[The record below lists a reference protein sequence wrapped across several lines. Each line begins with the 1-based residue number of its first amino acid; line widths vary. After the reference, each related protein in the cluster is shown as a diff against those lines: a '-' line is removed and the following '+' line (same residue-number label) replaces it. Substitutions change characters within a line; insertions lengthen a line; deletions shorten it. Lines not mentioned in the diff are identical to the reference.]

1 MDKLKIL
8 DCTLRDGGYYNNWD
22 FEDTLY
28 EQYLRCMERLPIDI
42 IEIGYRSLPKKEYL
56 GKFFYCP
63 EFLLIKARELA
74 PSKKISIM
82 LNERDNNPE
91 QVVNL
96 LGEVKSYIDI
106 VRLAVDPKRLSSAI
120 ALSQSIKALGYEVGF
135 NLMYMSDIFKDIKS
149 LRELN
154 VLNGIIDSF
163 SLVDS
168 FGGVYPVD
176 VHNIVGQI
184 KNILTMPIGF
194 HGHNNIEMALANALE
209 AIDSGCTI
217 IDSTITGMGRGAG
230 NLKTELLL
238 SVLNAKGKLD
248 VDYNSLSEIVSVF
261 TQLQKK
267 YEWGTNLPYMV
278 SGSNSLPQKNVM
290 DWVTKRFYSFNSIIR
305 TLNNQKEGKAD
316 NIKLSKFNSDKK
328 FKSALL
334 IGGGASPRIHS
345 EGVIKFLEKQSD
357 ICIIHASSKNAK
369 YYKNVKREQFFCLVG
384 NEGYRLESV
393 FNGDL
398 NDFSGRCIL
407 PPYPR
412 KMGTYIPSIVA
423 KNSFELNGIDFTN
436 KYIDSHTVLAIQT
449 AIELGVDNLFIIG
462 YDGYDNMIITSKE
475 RDLIVENEYTFA
487 KAANK
492 VKSIRSLFP
501 SQYSLTVS
509 SLYSYL

>member
-1 MDKLKIL
+1 MNKLKIL

-28 EQYLRCMERLPIDI
+28 EQYLRCMEKLPIDI
-42 IEIGYRSLPKKEYL
+42 IEIGYRSFPQKEYL

-63 EFLLIKARELA
+63 EFLLKKAQELA
-74 PSKKISIM
+74 PSKKVSIM
-82 LNERDNNPE
+82 LNERDNYPE
-91 QVVNL
+91 RIIDL
-96 LGEVKSYIDI
+96 LGGVRDYIDI
-106 VRLAVDPKRLSSAI
+106 VRLAVDPKRLPSAI

-135 NLMYMSDIFKDIKS
+135 NLMYMSDIVKDVK
-149 LRELN
+149 
-154 VLNGIIDSF
+154 VLNDLKALNGVVDYF

-176 VHNIVGQI
+176 ITNIVGQV

-194 HGHNNIEMALANALE
+194 HGHNNIEMSLANSIE
-209 AIDSGCTI
+209 AIESGCTI

-238 SVLNAKGKLD
+238 AVLSAKEKLN
-248 VDYNSLSEIVSVF
+248 VDYNALSEIVSTF
-261 TQLQKK
+261 SQLQKE
-267 YEWGTNLPYMV
+267 YGWGTNLPYMV

-334 IGGGASPRIHS
+334 IGGGATPKIHS
-345 EGVIKFLEKQSD
+345 EGVIKFLEKQPD
-357 ICIIHASSKNAK
+357 ICIIHASAKNAK
-369 YYKNVKREQFFCLVG
+369 YYKNVKLDQFFCLVG
-384 NEGYRLESV
+384 NEGYRLENV

-398 NDFSGRCIL
+398 SDFSGRCIL

-423 KNSFELNGIDFTN
+423 KNSYELNEINFTD
-436 KYIDSHTVLAIQT
+436 KYTDSHTVLAIQT

-475 RDLIVENEYTFA
+475 RDLIIENEYSFA
-487 KAANK
+487 KATTK
-492 VKSIRSLFP
+492 IKSIQSLLP

>member
-1 MDKLKIL
+1 MIL
-8 DCTLRDGGYYNNWD
+8 DCTFRDGGYYNNWD

-28 EQYLRCMERLPIDI
+28 EQYLKCMNKLPIDI
-42 IEIGYRSLPKKEYL
+42 IEIGYRSFPQKEYF

-63 EFLLIKARELA
+63 EFLLQKARELA
-74 PSKKISIM
+74 PSKMISIM
-82 LNERDNNPE
+82 LNERDNYPE
-91 QVVNL
+91 RMIGL
-96 LGEVKSYIDI
+96 LGEVRNYIDI

-120 ALSQSIKALGYEVGF
+120 ALSRSIKALGYEVGF
-135 NLMYMSDIFKDIKS
+135 NLMYMSDIVKDAKVLS
-149 LRELN
+149 DLKE
-154 VLNGIIDSF
+154 LNGIIDYF

-168 FGGVYPVD
+168 FGGVYPMDITNV
-176 VHNIVGQI
+176 VGQV

-194 HGHNNIEMALANALE
+194 HGHNNVEMSLANALE
-209 AIDSGCTI
+209 AIESGCTI
-217 IDSTITGMGRGAG
+217 IDSTVTGMGRGAG

-238 SVLNAKGKLD
+238 TVLNAKERLD
-248 VDYNSLSEIVSVF
+248 VDYNTLSEIVSIF

-316 NIKLSKFNSDKK
+316 NFQLSKFNSDKK

-334 IGGGASPRIHS
+334 IGGGTSPKIHS

-357 ICIIHASSKNAK
+357 ICIIHASAKNAK
-369 YYKNVKREQFFCLVG
+369 YYKDVKLDQFFCLVG
-384 NEGYRLESV
+384 NEGYRLENV

-412 KMGTYIPSIVA
+412 KMGTYIPSMIT
-423 KNSFELNGIDFTN
+423 KNSYELNEINFTD

-449 AIELGVDNLFIIG
+449 SIELGVDKLFIIG
-462 YDGYDNMIITSKE
+462 YDGYDNMIITAKE
-475 RDLIVENEYTFA
+475 RDLIIENEYSFT
-487 KAANK
+487 KAATRIK
-492 VKSIRSLFP
+492 FIQSLFP
-501 SQYSLTVS
+501 TQYSLTVS